1 MKKKKQQMEIKA
13 KKEAELWQEE
23 KRLKQL
29 DRKYEKMFK
38 EVREAEPRS
47 NFINRSIR
55 ELRSQNRIHQMKQ
68 ENMQV
73 ADYSDQVRNVIEE
86 VNQSFHPKSKEIEVE
101 NIDRDKISPLMYN
114 IVIQTMKQRGM
125 ENSSN

>member
-1 MKKKKQQMEIKA
+1 MKKKKQEMEIKA

-29 DRKYEKMFK
+29 DRKYEKMFS

-68 ENMQV
+68 ENKQI
-73 ADYSDQVRNVIEE
+73 ADYSD
-86 VNQSFHPKSKEIEVE
+86 
-101 NIDRDKISPLMYN
+101 
-114 IVIQTMKQRGM
+114 
-125 ENSSN
+125 